1 VSRGELG
8 YDATAVYARARAP
21 RGREWALA
29 LAEKSEIRLYEPLW
43 SGARAD
49 AGATTRRRI
58 EVRSIQK

>member
-1 VSRGELG
+1 MSRGELG

-43 SGARAD
+43 SVARAD
-49 AGATTRRRI
+49 AAGDDEAAD
-58 EVRSIQK
+58 